1 MVAVSGF
8 VVGFERTEYSV
19 EEGSDVISVCLRVEL
34 RNILEPTQASVEIY
48 TEDRTATSKYIDISE
63 PHMNVFFLIYP
74 MYRY

>member
-34 RNILEPTQASVEIY
+34 RNILEPTQASVEIS

-63 PHMNVFFLIYP
+63 LHMNVFFLIYP
-74 MYRY
+74 LCRY